1 MPTVLTVTFSPC
13 IDKNIEVPE
22 LISERKL
29 MSSVPVLSPGG
40 GGINVARV
48 LRRFEKEVIAIYP
61 CGGYTGKYFNDLMNE
76 ERVSSIIINTTGMTR
91 ENLIISETKTRKQFR
106 LGTPATPLLPSEY
119 EQVINEVERI
129 VSFRFLVVSGSLP
142 PGVENDVMS
151 RLSLLARKRNAKF
164 IVDTK
169 GEPLKHALES
179 GVFLIKP
186 NLAELASLAGRSY
199 INEDEV
205 EKVGLQLLHNSNCE
219 AMAVSMGMNGALLI
233 SKNETYR
240 IQAPPVTHVS
250 TVGAGDSMV
259 AGIITGLLE
268 NFALWDAVKFGVACG
283 TAATMQAGSQLCKP
297 EDARRLFDSFFCRNL
312 SEA

>member
-29 MSSVPVLSPGG
+29 ISSVPVLSPGG

-61 CGGYTGKYFNDLMNE
+61 CGGYTGKYFNDMMNE
-76 ERVSSIIINTTGMTR
+76 ERVSSFVINTAGMMR

-106 LGTPATPLLPSEY
+106 LGTPATPLLPYEY
-119 EQVINEVERI
+119 EQVIKEAERI

-142 PGVENDVMS
+142 PGVEIDVMS

-169 GEPLKHALES
+169 GEPLRHALES

-186 NLAELASLAGRSY
+186 NLGELASLAGLSC

-205 EKVGLQLLHNSNCE
+205 DKVGLQLLHNSNCE
-219 AMAVSMGMNGALLI
+219 AMVVSMGMNGALLV
-233 SKNETYR
+233 SKNATYK
-240 IQAPPVTHVS
+240 IQAPPVMPVS

-259 AGIITGLLE
+259 AGIITGLLDD
-268 NFALWDAVKFGVACG
+268 FTLLKAVKFGVACG
-283 TAATMQAGSQLCKP
+283 TAATMQAGSQLCEP
-297 EDARRLFDSFFCRNL
+297 EDARRLFDSFFCGNL
-312 SEA
+312 RET